1 MTAPANISP
10 LLDAGQI
17 AFVRG
22 GVSISVGS
30 CGSSGLP
37 QLVRGI
43 GCRVADDGSQVTI
56 FVPEAKSQQVQR
68 DIFANGAIAAVFTR
82 PSTHRTLQ
90 IKSREARVTALSA
103 ADVALVH
110 AYRDAFVEEL
120 GTIGFREDMVR
131 TLLAAP
137 DSELVGLSFRPTEAY
152 TQTPGPN
159 AGKPLESGA

>member
-1 MTAPANISP
+1 MTAPANTIP

-17 AFVRG
+17 AFMRS

-30 CGSSGLP
+30 CGASGLP

-82 PSTHRTLQ
+82 PTTHRTLQ
-90 IKSREARVTALSA
+90 IKSRDARVTALCA
-103 ADVALVH
+103 ADLALVH

-120 GTIGFREDMVR
+120 APVGLREEIVR

-137 DSELVGLSFRPTEAY
+137 DGQLVGLSFRPTQAF